1 MEERKLKKILLAT
14 FACLFLFGNQ
24 ALAHT
29 GLESSNPANGST
41 VTEQLN
47 EITLSFESKIEQTS
61 SFELKNAN
69 NEVFP
74 INNLIV
80 SESSMTGSVDQ
91 LNNGDY
97 TIAWKIIGADGHPIQ
112 GEVAF
117 TLNAPIA
124 DDTTVEEEVTETEV
138 DVTNEP
144 ETTSIAP
151 TPTETKE
158 SSNTGMISIIV
169 VLVLLL
175 AGSAWW
181 MSRRK
186 NK

>member
-1 MEERKLKKILLAT
+1 MKKILLAT
-14 FACLFLFGNQ
+14 IACLFLFGNQ

-41 VTEQLN
+41 VTEQLK

-74 INNLIV
+74 INNLNV

-97 TIAWKIIGADGHPIQ
+97 TIVWKIIGADGHPIQ

-117 TLNAPIA
+117 TLNAPIV
-124 DDTTVEEEVTETEV
+124 DDTTVEEEVTETEIEE
-138 DVTNEP
+138 TTKQETTEP
-144 ETTSIAP
+144 ETTSNVSA
-151 TPTETKE
+151 TTDTKD
-158 SSNTGMISIIV
+158 SSNKGTIGIVV
-169 VLVLLL
+169 VLVLVL

-181 MSRRK
+181 MARRK